1 MGSGLPDAEDPRG
14 ARAPCRPLACALA
27 LARGFAHVWTQA
39 AALGFVGSVVLPGD
53 APGEES
59 PLPGLLLA
67 GVLGLGF
74 APTHA
79 PRARAAARACAWARL
94 AAGGAAVAAWVAAGG
109 APLARWFA
117 LAAAYAATV
126 VLADD
131 VHPLFAA
138 PRPLFLVALGTLAG
152 GFAAGASARFWWT
165 GERGA
170 AALSAALV
178 AGLGASSARR
188 RFCAACPAHRPG
200 ARRSGGNDNGNDN
213 GDDNAPRPGAP
224 SPAPTRDPGPPRRRV
239 RPEHVWIPLATF
251 LVAAALAV
259 ERVRADPGWA
269 GADAPRRWL
278 EVFVLGHAAAGLTE
292 LLRALVAR
300 DLVAPLLGVH
310 AVLLFANHVASLF
323 APGPALYALLGIAVW
338 SSLAQVLGLH
348 RRLREG
354 GPGAAGYATAAVRGL
369 FLSVYAL
376 GFAVGTAVLVPRAS
390 SRPQ

>member
-1 MGSGLPDAEDPRG
+1 MGSGLPDAEDPQGVRP
-14 ARAPCRPLACALA
+14 PCRPLACALA
-27 LARGFAHVWTQA
+27 LVRGFAHVWTQA

-94 AAGGAAVAAWVAAGG
+94 GAGGAAVAAWAAAGG
-109 APLARWFA
+109 APLTRWFA

-126 VLADD
+126 VLAHD

-138 PRPLFLVALGTLAG
+138 PRPLFLVALGALAG
-152 GFAAGASARFWWT
+152 GFAAGASARFCWT

-188 RFCAACPAHRPG
+188 RFSAACPAHRPG
-200 ARRSGGNDNGNDN
+200 AHRGG
-213 GDDNAPRPGAP
+213 GDDDDAHLPGAP
-224 SPAPTRDPGPPRRRV
+224 PPEPARDPGPPRRRV

-251 LVAAALAV
+251 LVAAALAA

-300 DLVAPLLGVH
+300 DLVTPLLGVH

-338 SSLAQVLGLH
+338 ISLAQVSGLH

-369 FLSVYAL
+369 FLSVYVL
-376 GFAVGTAVLVPRAS
+376 GFAVGTAVLVPRPS
-390 SRPQ
+390 PRPQ

>member
-1 MGSGLPDAEDPRG
+1 MGSGLPDAEDPQG
-14 ARAPCRPLACALA
+14 AWAPCRPLACALA
-27 LARGFAHVWTQA
+27 LVWGFAHVWTQA

-117 LAAAYAATV
+117 LAAACAATV

-138 PRPLFLVALGTLAG
+138 PRPLFLVALGALAG

-188 RFCAACPAHRPG
+188 RFSAACPAHRPG
-200 ARRSGGNDNGNDN
+200 ARRGG
-213 GDDNAPRPGAP
+213 GDDEEEDARRPGAP
-224 SPAPTRDPGPPRRRV
+224 PPEPARDPGPPRRRV

-251 LVAAALAV
+251 LVAAALAA

-338 SSLAQVLGLH
+338 ISLAQVLGLH

-369 FLSVYAL
+369 FLSVYVL
-376 GFAVGTAVLVPRAS
+376 GFAVGTAVLVPRVS
-390 SRPQ
+390 PRSK